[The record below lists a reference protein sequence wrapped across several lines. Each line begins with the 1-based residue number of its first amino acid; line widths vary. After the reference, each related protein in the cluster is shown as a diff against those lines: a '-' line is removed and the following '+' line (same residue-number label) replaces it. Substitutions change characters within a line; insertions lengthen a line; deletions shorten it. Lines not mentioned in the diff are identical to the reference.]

1 MNSLNEGK
9 YMVDLE
15 LLHKDSNQV
24 SEIAN
29 YLAKRAVITKEE
41 NILTMTLL
49 VLDSGSILGLQLEG
63 NNEWVE
69 AAEYKVDDET
79 NRRYELFELSGLS
92 EIISARAQY
101 EYNYEGRIMKADEE
115 LKISLDETSIE
126 IVE

>member
-1 MNSLNEGK
+1 MDSLTEGK

-29 YLAKRAVITKEE
+29 YLAKRAVITKEK
-41 NILTMTLL
+41 NLLTMTFL
-49 VLDSGSILGLQLEG
+49 VLDNGSILGLQLEG

-79 NRRYELFELSGLS
+79 NRRFELFELSGLS
-92 EIISARAQY
+92 ETISARVQY

-115 LKISLDETSIE
+115 LKITLDQTNIE

>member
-9 YMVDLE
+9 YIVDIE
-15 LLHKDSNQV
+15 LMQKDSNEL

-29 YLAKRAVITKEE
+29 YLAKRAIITKEQ

-49 VLDSGSILGLQLEG
+49 VLDNGSILGLQLEG

-69 AAEYKVDDET
+69 ADLYNVDDET
-79 NRRYELFELSGLS
+79 NRRYELFELDHLT

-115 LKISLDETSIE
+115 LKLAIDQSSIE
-126 IVE
+126 VVD

>member
-1 MNSLNEGK
+1 MNALTEGK
-9 YMVDLE
+9 YMIDLE

-29 YLAKRAVITKEE
+29 YLAKRAVITKEK

-49 VLDSGSILGLQLEG
+49 VLDNGSILGLQLEG
-63 NNEWVE
+63 NNEWLE

-79 NRRYELFELSGLS
+79 NRRFELFELSRLS
-92 EIISARAQY
+92 ETISARAQY

-115 LKISLDETSIE
+115 LKITLDQTSIE
-126 IVE
+126 IVD

>member
-1 MNSLNEGK
+1 MNSLTKGK

-29 YLAKRAVITKEE
+29 YLAKRAVITKEK

-49 VLDSGSILGLQLEG
+49 VLDNGSILGLQLEG

-79 NRRYELFELSGLS
+79 NRRFELFELSRLS
-92 EIISARAQY
+92 ETISARAQY

-115 LKISLDETSIE
+115 LKITLDQTSIE
-126 IVE
+126 IVD